1 MNTEREGILKL
12 CGLYLDKLYKIKRES
27 DFDDLLM
34 QNGQNFDLPRYI
46 VLYYLKKIIESQLGL
61 KIKDCSIDEIDKNL
75 IEINNEI
82 DAYLIKK
89 YRKDKLVQNVKNI
102 PINSKNIDFIIPKNK
117 KSIFDKF
124 TKNNQKLC
132 LEEAENIIFK
142 DKNYFTRYIELNAD
156 KNLEEFDLISKLSLY
171 ILAGNL
177 KSLLNSLKS
186 NTIEELNRKSNKS
199 NTEDMFDKTSDLNL
213 FMNRYIKEHFELE
226 LEKYILNEKIKLIE
240 LEIEK
245 SQLLNV
251 EKLNDLIKSKEYILE
266 IVEDLM
272 CDLVFDDYRF
282 KDKIDSSIE
291 KNIYKI
297 YEKLPY
303 SLNLEQVIDL
313 IGEDLFV
320 DLIYNT
326 ISTVYPEIK

>member
-1 MNTEREGILKL
+1 MNTERKGILKL
-12 CGLYLDKLYKIKRES
+12 CGVYLDKLYKSKREF
-27 DFDDLLM
+27 DFDDFQM
-34 QNGQNFDLPRYI
+34 QNGQRFNLSRYI
-46 VLYYLKKIIESQLGL
+46 VLYYFKKIMESQLGL
-61 KIKDCSIDEIDKNL
+61 KIKDCSIDEIDKKI
-75 IEINNEI
+75 IEVNNEI

-89 YRKDKLVQNVKNI
+89 YRKNKLVENVKNI

-117 KSIFDKF
+117 KSIFYKF

-132 LEEAENIIFK
+132 LEDAENIVFK
-142 DKNYFTRYIELNAD
+142 DKNYFRRYIELNTD
-156 KNLEEFDLISKLSLY
+156 KNLEKFDLISKLPLN
-171 ILAGNL
+171 ILVGNL
-177 KSLLNSLKS
+177 KSLLSSLKS

-213 FMNRYIKEHFELE
+213 FINRYIKEHFELE

-240 LEIEK
+240 LEIEEL
-245 SQLLNV
+245 QLLNI

-266 IVEDLM
+266 IIKDLM

-297 YEKLPY
+297 YENLPY
-303 SLNLEQVIDL
+303 SLDLEQVVDL

-326 ISTVYPEIK
+326 ISTVYREIK